1 MRLYVQVALKFFR
14 KQIIGELE
22 ILPMNFINAVYQKF
36 VSAGKIMKITLAN
49 VQMGTQAV
57 YVQFVKMIGLE
68 WGNMAAPDDLTVK
81 LRTTC

>member
-1 MRLYVQVALKFFR
+1 
-14 KQIIGELE
+14 
-22 ILPMNFINAVYQKF
+22 
-36 VSAGKIMKITLAN
+36 MKITLAN